1 MTLGVLG
8 GTFDP
13 VHIGHLLFAER
24 AREQLGLER
33 VLWVPAGNP
42 WRKRARKVSAAEQR
56 LEMVRLAIQ
65 GNGAFELCAIEMER
79 SGPSYTGETLEALRR
94 RYGDGEWI
102 LLLGGDALMD
112 LPNWREPGK
121 LLELVILAVAPR
133 GELVLVDP
141 ELEALLPGLSKR
153 VVWVDM
159 PRIDIS
165 GTELRRR
172 AGAGQSIRYAV
183 PAEVAAYIQRE
194 RLYM

>member
-1 MTLGVLG
+1 
-8 GTFDP
+8 
-13 VHIGHLLFAER
+13 
-24 AREQLGLER
+24 
-33 VLWVPAGNP
+33 
-42 WRKRARKVSAAEQR
+42 
-56 LEMVRLAIQ
+56 MVRLAIQ

-79 SGPSYTGETLEALRR
+79 SGPAYTVETLEALRR

-121 LLELVILAVAPR
+121 LLELATLAVVRR
-133 GELVLVDP
+133 GGQVLV

-172 AGAGQSIRYAV
+172 VGAGQSIRYAV
-183 PAEVAAYIQRE
+183 PAEVEAYIRRE

>member
-94 RYGDGEWI
+94 RYGNGEWI
-102 LLLGGDALMD
+102 LLLGGDALVD

-121 LLELVILAVAPR
+121 LLELATLAVVRR
-133 GELVLVDP
+133 GGQVLV

-172 AGAGQSIRYAV
+172 AAAGQSIRYAV
-183 PAEVAAYIQRE
+183 PAEVEAYIRRE